1 MPASPRRFTAF
12 CPFKI
17 AVRCVIVRESGSQSL
32 TGGAALPSGPEVGM
46 HHPAGVSLLFIA
58 LASGPAVASAHAV
71 ASPQPNVAEQY
82 LQSAADRERA
92 ALGLPPLRLDPA
104 LAAAARAHALE
115 MARHNAISHQFA
127 NEPALAARSSAA
139 GARFSLIS
147 ENVAQ
152 SPSALNIHD
161 AWMHSDGHRHNL
173 LDPGVDVVGIAV
185 VARGSQLFAVEDFAH
200 LVAALTL
207 GQQEQAVAA
216 LVSATGTAVLAA
228 DPAARQTCLDD
239 TGSVSTNGRR
249 PAFVVRYTT
258 ANLQQI
264 PDALRSRLASRDY
277 PNAMVAAC
285 PAQDPGEFTM
295 YRLAVLL
302 YR

>member
-1 MPASPRRFTAF
+1 
-12 CPFKI
+12 
-17 AVRCVIVRESGSQSL
+17 
-32 TGGAALPSGPEVGM
+32 
-46 HHPAGVSLLFIA
+46 
-58 LASGPAVASAHAV
+58 
-71 ASPQPNVAEQY
+71 
-82 LQSAADRERA
+82 
-92 ALGLPPLRLDPA
+92 
-104 LAAAARAHALE
+104 

-127 NEPALAARSSAA
+127 NEPDLAARGSAA

-152 SPSALNIHD
+152 SPSALKIHD

-173 LDPGVDVVGIAV
+173 LDPGVDAVGIAV
-185 VARGSQLFAVEDFAH
+185 VARGSQLFAVEDFSH
-200 LVAALTL
+200 LVSALTMD
-207 GQQEQAVAA
+207 QQEQAVAA
-216 LVSATGTAVLAA
+216 VVSATGTAVLAA

-239 TGSVSTNGRR
+239 KGTAGINARR

-277 PNAMVAAC
+277 ANAMVAAC
-285 PAQDPGEFTM
+285 PAQDQSEFTM